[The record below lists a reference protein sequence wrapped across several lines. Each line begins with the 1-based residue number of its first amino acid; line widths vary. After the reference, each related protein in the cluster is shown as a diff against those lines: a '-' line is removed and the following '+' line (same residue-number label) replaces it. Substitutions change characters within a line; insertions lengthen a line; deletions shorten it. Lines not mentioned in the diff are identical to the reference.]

1 MSVRRVEPE
10 SFSWEGGSAAHAV
23 RRVVAGA
30 LEADRRSPLNEA
42 AVLTLRRRGL
52 EGGLLLLAGNGD
64 GFAYV
69 HGLSGAG
76 RPELDL
82 AVHPDARGRGLGR
95 ELAEAAVEVVEGI
108 PITAWSHGNHPAAA
122 TVAERLGFAAVRE
135 LWVMRR
141 PDAPLGEERP
151 APDGVVVRA
160 FEPGRDEDGL
170 LAVNAA
176 AFADHPEQG
185 QLRRAGLDERMA
197 ESWFDPAGLVV
208 AEREGRLVAFHWTK
222 VHDSGADEGLGEVY
236 VVGVSPEEQG
246 SGLGRVVLDAGLA
259 HLHRR
264 GVPEVLLYVEADN
277 DAAVALYERRGFT
290 HAPEDTDVMYAPA
303 RSS

>member
-1 MSVRRVEPE
+1 MPVRRVDPDA
-10 SFSWEGGSAAHAV
+10 FSWDGGSAARTV

-42 AVLTLRRRGL
+42 AQLRLRRRGL
-52 EGGLLLLAGNGD
+52 EGGLLLVDDHGS

-82 AVHPDARGRGLGR
+82 AVHPDARGRGVGR
-95 ELAEAAVEVVEGI
+95 ELAEAVVEIMDGI

-122 TVAERLGFAAVRE
+122 RIAEPLGFEAVRR

-141 PDAPLGEERP
+141 PAEGLDQVTAPPE
-151 APDGVVVRA
+151 GVTVRA
-160 FEPGRDEDGL
+160 FVPGQDEDAF
-170 LAVNAA
+170 LALNAA

-185 QLRRAGLDERMA
+185 QLDRADLDERMA
-197 ESWFDPAGLVV
+197 ESWFDPEGLVL
-208 AEREGRLVAFHWTK
+208 AERDGEVVAFHWTK

-236 VVGVSPEEQG
+236 VVGVSPSEQG

-264 GVPEVLLYVEADN
+264 GVPEVLLYVEADHER
-277 DAAVALYERRGFT
+277 AVSLYEKRGFT
-290 HAPEDTDVMYAPA
+290 HADEDTDVMYAPA
-303 RSS
+303 RG

>member
-1 MSVRRVEPE
+1 MPVRRVEPAD
-10 SFSWEGGSAAHAV
+10 FHWDGGTAAHAV

-52 EGGLLLLAGNGD
+52 DGGLLLLADHGD

-69 HGLSGAG
+69 HGLSGSG

-95 ELAEAAVEVVEGI
+95 ELAEAAVEVTEGI

-122 TVAERLGFAAVRE
+122 ALASRLGFAAVRE

-141 PDAPLGEERP
+141 PADPLDEARP
-151 APDGVVVRA
+151 APDGVVVRT
-160 FEPGRDEDGL
+160 FVPGQDEDGL

-185 QLRRAGLDERMA
+185 QLDRPGLDERMA
-197 ESWFDPAGLVV
+197 ESWFDPAGLIV
-208 AEREGRLVAFHWTK
+208 AERDGEIVAFHWTK
-222 VHDSGADEGLGEVY
+222 VHDSGADEGRGEVY
-236 VVGVSPEEQG
+236 VVGVSPAEQG

-259 HLHRR
+259 HLHGR

-277 DAAVALYERRGFT
+277 EPAVALYTRRGFT

-303 RSS
+303 R

>member
-1 MSVRRVEPE
+1 MSVRRVDPD
-10 SFSWEGGSAAHAV
+10 SFSWDGGSAAHAV

-52 EGGLLLLAGNGD
+52 EGGLLLLAEHGE

-69 HGLSGAG
+69 HGLHGAG

-82 AVHPDARGRGLGR
+82 AVHPEARGRGLGR
-95 ELAEAAVEVVEGI
+95 ELAEAAVEVTDGI
-108 PITAWSHGNHPAAA
+108 PLTAWSHGHHPAAA
-122 TVAERLGFAAVRE
+122 AVAERLGFTAVRE

-141 PDAPLGEERP
+141 PDAPLGEARP
-151 APDGVVVRA
+151 APAGVGVRA
-160 FEPGRDEDGL
+160 FVPGQDEDGL

-185 QLRRAGLDERMA
+185 QLRRPGLEERMA
-197 ESWFDPAGLVV
+197 ESWFDPAGLIV
-208 AEREGRLVAFHWTK
+208 AERDEEIVAFHWTK
-222 VHDSGADEGLGEVY
+222 VHDSGADEGRGEVY
-236 VVGVSPEEQG
+236 VVGVSPAEQG
-246 SGLGRVVLDAGLA
+246 NGMGRVVLDAGLA
-259 HLHRR
+259 HLHGR

-277 DAAVALYERRGFT
+277 DVAVALYKRRGFT
-290 HAPEDTDVMYAPA
+290 HAPEDTDVMYAPTP
-303 RSS
+303 